1 MERTIYLYDL
11 KPVALNENINKIAD
25 DYEQEFIN
33 ILDLLITQP
42 LNERVWDIEADNKI
56 LYLDGYEVLENI
68 RTVNMCFI
76 SAKYNS
82 VRKVIDTETLK
93 DKGYLK
99 NKEDGDKEKNHIS
112 IKFYDDKNPLC
123 LYEYNK
129 NGTSISRII
138 NYVNRHIKS
147 YHKSDEKKPG
157 EKGIRYKF
165 DYKNIVSKDF
175 LSSLDKVKRVK
186 AVTLTVD
193 RKDINMSEIKELY
206 GRGDLSTNADIVL
219 KPEKTGIFHDTVKDF
234 FNMYNDKH
242 KIIKRVTVDGD
253 SEEKHP
259 ISFNTEQMKEKDT
272 VVVDTDIITGEVKTD
287 SIYRIFAERM
297 EDL

>member
-1 MERTIYLYDL
+1 MERTIYFYDL
-11 KPVALNENINKIAD
+11 KPTALNRNINKIAD

-193 RKDINMSEIKELY
+193 RKDINMSEIKELS

-219 KPEKTGIFHDTVKDF
+219 KPEKTGIFHDIVKDF
-234 FNMYNDKH
+234 FNIYNDKN

-253 SEEKHP
+253 SEDKHP

>member
-1 MERTIYLYDL
+1 MERTIYFYDL
-11 KPVALNENINKIAD
+11 RPTVLNGNINKIAD
-25 DYEQEFIN
+25 DYENEFLN
-33 ILDLLITQP
+33 ILDLLIKLP
-42 LNERVWDIEADNKI
+42 LDERVWDIKSDNKI
-56 LYLDGYEVLENI
+56 IYLDGYEVLENI

-76 SAKYNS
+76 SAKYNT
-82 VRKVIDTETLK
+82 VRKVIDTDTFEN
-93 DKGYLK
+93 KGYLK
-99 NKEDGDKEKNHIS
+99 NKADGDEEKNHIS
-112 IKFYDDKNPLC
+112 IKFYDGQNPLC
-123 LYEYNK
+123 IYEYNK
-129 NGTSISRII
+129 NGIGLSRII
-138 NYVNRHIKS
+138 SYVNKYIKL
-147 YHKSDEKKPG
+147 YHKGDKRKPN
-157 EKGIRYKF
+157 EKGVRYKF
-165 DYKNIVSKDF
+165 DYIGTKDF
-175 LSSLDKVKRVK
+175 LNSLEKIKRIK

-193 RKDINMSEIKELY
+193 RKDINMSEIKELS